1 MLVDCGGAGVGMP
14 LGRPDGI
21 RSPRR
26 GHRSGSEAPLP
37 PGIGKPVP
45 DDDSSSGVQES
56 GKSAGGARLA
66 NRGMKHP
73 ARRLPPES
81 ILPKTRQ
88 QASWLGVNIM
98 RLPPEVRAQLP
109 GLTPGVGFVIKSL
122 DPDGPAE
129 IAGLQPNDVLW
140 KINGQILVNEAQ
152 LWVLLGIWKPGEVV
166 DVEYFRGGRPATA
179 KLTLGKAR
187 PPGGFT
193 VTPSDVPFVVAPPGT
208 GMPLHIVN
216 VPRREASIDHD
227 DGRAVLT
234 FDQTGFHVKI
244 TDPKGKA
251 LYDGPLFDAN
261 RNIQVPEAWKE
272 RVESLYSTL
281 TESLKRSRGVRPPRM
296 RVIPKSKIH
305 R

>member
-1 MLVDCGGAGVGMP
+1 MWIAVALGWGCLSAAPAKPGASGVAAAP
-14 LGRPDGI
+14 APA
-21 RSPRR
+21 P
-26 GHRSGSEAPLP
+26 ETPLP
-37 PGIGKPVP
+37 PSLGKPAP
-45 DDDSSSGVQES
+45 DDDSSSTAE
-56 GKSAGGARLA
+56 KSKNTAADRLA
-66 NRGMKHP
+66 NLGRKHP
-73 ARRLPPES
+73 VRRPENSPPN
-81 ILPKTRQ
+81 PRR

-109 GLTPGVGFVIKSL
+109 GLAPRVGFVIKSL
-122 DPDGPAE
+122 DRGGPAE
-129 IAGLQPNDVLW
+129 NAGLKPNDVLW

-166 DVEYFRGGRPATA
+166 EVEYFRGGRPATA
-179 KLTLGKAR
+179 KLTLGEAP

-193 VTPSDVPFVVAPPGT
+193 VTPSDLPFVVGPPGI

-216 VPRREASIDHD
+216 VPRREASIEHD

-234 FDQTGFHVKI
+234 FDQSGFHVKI
-244 TDPKGKA
+244 TDSKGKS

-261 RNIQVPEAWKE
+261 RNIQVPEVWKK

-281 TESLKRSRGVRPPRM
+281 TESLKRSRGSRPPRM